1 MDIMLSSN
9 FKNIIL
15 IYLFVSEVCE
25 VTSSRIEKSLFESS
39 DQWYYAIMWS
49 KALSLIIYLK
59 YKYND
64 VVIIIEIIIFVPVIL
79 QNRSN

>member
-1 MDIMLSSN
+1 M
-9 FKNIIL
+9 

-49 KALSLIIYLK
+49 KALSFIIYLK

-64 VVIIIEIIIFVPVIL
+64 VVIIIEIIIFVQVIL
-79 QNRSN
+79 QKRSY